1 MVNKVDAHRHIIQ
14 ELSAPEEQ
22 IFRDFIKNQ
31 KPIELTINKEM
42 LSIFL
47 AKNIIGQQLSTKAA
61 NSIWRKIEKKILE
74 YNTRKFNQF
83 TLEDFLTSNGV
94 SSKKAQYISGIMLPG
109 DFKHF
114 RGYYMKYSE
123 EDFEELLM
131 SRRGIGIWTFGMTKI
146 FFMGNQ
152 DQILINDLGVQKA
165 YKKINIGNNIS
176 EWSKK
181 FKPYRSYLCI
191 YLWKF
196 LDFKV

>member
-1 MVNKVDAHRHIIQ
+1 MVNKEHAHRQIIQ
-14 ELSAPEEQ
+14 ELSEPEEQ
-22 IFRDFIKNQ
+22 IFRDFIENQ
-31 KPIELTINKEM
+31 KPIELTIKKEM

-74 YNTRKFNQF
+74 YNIKKVNQF
-83 TLEDFLTSNGV
+83 TVERFLTSNGV
-94 SSKKAQYISGIMLPG
+94 SRRKAQYISGIMLSG

-114 RGYYMKYSE
+114 RRYYMKYSE

-152 DQILINDLGVQKA
+152 DQILVNDLGVQKA
-165 YKKINIGNNIS
+165 YKKINIGNDIS

-196 LDFKV
+196 LDLKV

>member
-94 SSKKAQYISGIMLPG
+94 SSKKAQYISGIMLSG

-165 YKKINIGNNIS
+165 YKKINIGNNIL

>member
-1 MVNKVDAHRHIIQ
+1 MVNKDDAHRHIMQ
-14 ELSAPEEQ
+14 ELTTPEEQ

-31 KPIELTINKEM
+31 KPIELVIKKEM

-61 NSIWRKIEKKILE
+61 NSIWRKIKKKILE
-74 YNTRKFNQF
+74 YNTKKTNQLS
-83 TLEDFLTSNGV
+83 LEDFLSSNGV
-94 SSKKAQYISGIMLPG
+94 SRKKAQYISGIILSG

-114 RGYYMKYSE
+114 RRYYMKYSE

-131 SRRGIGIWTFGMTKI
+131 SRKGIGIWTFGMTKI

-165 YKKINIGNNIS
+165 YKKINTGKNIS
-176 EWSKK
+176 KWSEK

>member
-1 MVNKVDAHRHIIQ
+1 MVNKDDAHRHIIQ
-14 ELSAPEEQ
+14 ELTEPEEQ

-31 KPIELTINKEM
+31 KPIELVIKKEM

-61 NSIWRKIEKKILE
+61 NSIWRKIKKKILE
-74 YNTRKFNQF
+74 YNTKKINQLS
-83 TLEDFLTSNGV
+83 LESFLRSNGV
-94 SSKKAQYISGIMLPG
+94 SSKKAQYISGIIFSS

-114 RGYYMKYSE
+114 RRYYMKYSE

-131 SRRGIGIWTFGMTKI
+131 SRKGIGIWTFGMTKI

-165 YKKINIGNNIS
+165 YKKSNTGKNTS
-176 EWSKK
+176 DRKS
-181 FKPYRSYLCI
+181 
-191 YLWKF
+191 
-196 LDFKV
+196 VV

>member
-1 MVNKVDAHRHIIQ
+1 MVNKDDAHRHIIQ
-14 ELSAPEEQ
+14 EVTEPEEQ

-31 KPIELTINKEM
+31 KPIELVIKKEM

-61 NSIWRKIEKKILE
+61 NSIWRKIKKKILE
-74 YNTRKFNQF
+74 YNTKKINQLS
-83 TLEDFLTSNGV
+83 LESFLRSNGV
-94 SSKKAQYISGIMLPG
+94 SSKKAQYISGIIFSS

-114 RGYYMKYSE
+114 RRYYMKYSE

-131 SRRGIGIWTFGMTKI
+131 SRKGIGIWTFGMTKI

-165 YKKINIGNNIS
+165 YKKINTGKNIS
-176 EWSKK
+176 KWSEK

>member
-1 MVNKVDAHRHIIQ
+1 MVNKDDAHRHIIQ
-14 ELSAPEEQ
+14 ELTEPEEQ

-31 KPIELTINKEM
+31 KPIELVIKKEM

-61 NSIWRKIEKKILE
+61 NSIWSKIEKKILE
-74 YNTRKFNQF
+74 YNTKKTNQLS
-83 TLEDFLTSNGV
+83 LEDFLSSNGV
-94 SSKKAQYISGIMLPG
+94 SRKKAQYISGIILSG

-114 RGYYMKYSE
+114 RRYYMKYSE

-131 SRRGIGIWTFGMTKI
+131 SRKGIGIWTFGMTKI

-152 DQILINDLGVQKA
+152 DQILVNDLGVQKA
-165 YKKINIGNNIS
+165 YKKINTGKNIS
-176 EWSKK
+176 KWSEK

>member
-1 MVNKVDAHRHIIQ
+1 MVNKEDAHRHIIQ
-14 ELSAPEEQ
+14 ELSEPEEK
-22 IFRDFIKNQ
+22 IFRDFIKKQ
-31 KPIELTINKEM
+31 KPIELTIKEEM

-61 NSIWRKIEKKILE
+61 NTIWRKIEKKILE
-74 YNTRKFNQF
+74 CNSKKVNQSS
-83 TLEDFLTSNGV
+83 LEGFLTSNGV
-94 SSKKAQYISGIMLPG
+94 SSKKAQYISGIILSG

-114 RGYYMKYSE
+114 RRYYMKYSK

-131 SRRGIGIWTFGMTKI
+131 SRKGIGIWTCGMTKI

-165 YKKINIGNNIS
+165 YKKINTGNNIS
-176 EWSKK
+176 EWSNK
-181 FKPYRSYLCI
+181 FKPYRSYLCV

-196 LDFKV
+196 LDFKI

>member
-165 YKKINIGNNIS
+165 YKKINIGNNIL

>member
-1 MVNKVDAHRHIIQ
+1 MVNKDDAHRHIIQ
-14 ELSAPEEQ
+14 ELTEPEEQ

-31 KPIELTINKEM
+31 KPIELVIKKEM

-61 NSIWRKIEKKILE
+61 NSIWRKIKKKILE
-74 YNTRKFNQF
+74 YNTKKINQLS
-83 TLEDFLTSNGV
+83 LESFLRSNGV
-94 SSKKAQYISGIMLPG
+94 SSKKAQYISGIIFSS

-114 RGYYMKYSE
+114 RRYYMKYSE

-131 SRRGIGIWTFGMTKI
+131 SRKGIGIWTFGMTKI

-165 YKKINIGNNIS
+165 YKKINTGKNIS
-176 EWSKK
+176 KWSEK

>member
-1 MVNKVDAHRHIIQ
+1 MVNKDDAHRHIIQ
-14 ELSAPEEQ
+14 ELTEPEEQ

-31 KPIELTINKEM
+31 KPIELVIKKEM

-61 NSIWRKIEKKILE
+61 NSIWRKIKKKILE
-74 YNTRKFNQF
+74 YNTKKINQLS
-83 TLEDFLTSNGV
+83 LESFLRSNGV
-94 SSKKAQYISGIMLPG
+94 SSKKAQYISGIIFSS

-114 RGYYMKYSE
+114 RRYYMKYSE

-131 SRRGIGIWTFGMTKI
+131 SRKGIGIWTFGMTKI

-165 YKKINIGNNIS
+165 YKKINTGKNIS
-176 EWSKK
+176 EWAEK

>member
-1 MVNKVDAHRHIIQ
+1 MVNKEDAHRHIIQ
-14 ELSAPEEQ
+14 ELSAPEEH

-31 KPIELTINKEM
+31 KPIELTMHKEM

-165 YKKINIGNNIS
+165 YKKINIGNNIL

>member
-1 MVNKVDAHRHIIQ
+1 MVNKDDAHRHIIQ
-14 ELSAPEEQ
+14 ELTAPEEQ

-31 KPIELTINKEM
+31 KPIELVIKKEM

-61 NSIWRKIEKKILE
+61 NSIWSKIEKKILE
-74 YNTRKFNQF
+74 YNTKKTNQLS
-83 TLEDFLTSNGV
+83 LEDFLSSNGV
-94 SSKKAQYISGIMLPG
+94 SRKKAQYISGIILSG

-114 RGYYMKYSE
+114 RRYYMKYSE

-131 SRRGIGIWTFGMTKI
+131 SRKGIGIWTFGMTKI
-146 FFMGNQ
+146 FFMCNQ
-152 DQILINDLGVQKA
+152 DQILVNDLGVQKA
-165 YKKINIGNNIS
+165 YKKINTGNNILEGS
-176 EWSKK
+176 EK

>member
-1 MVNKVDAHRHIIQ
+1 MVNKDDAHRHIMQ
-14 ELSAPEEQ
+14 ELTTPEEQ

-31 KPIELTINKEM
+31 KPIELVIKKEM

-61 NSIWRKIEKKILE
+61 NSIWRKIKKKILE
-74 YNTRKFNQF
+74 YNTKKINQLS
-83 TLEDFLTSNGV
+83 LESFLRSNGV
-94 SSKKAQYISGIMLPG
+94 SSKKAQYISGIIFSS

-114 RGYYMKYSE
+114 RRYYMKYSE

-131 SRRGIGIWTFGMTKI
+131 SRKGIGIWTFGMTKI

-165 YKKINIGNNIS
+165 YKKINTGKNIS
-176 EWSKK
+176 KWSEK

>member
-1 MVNKVDAHRHIIQ
+1 MVNKEDAHRHIIQ
-14 ELSAPEEQ
+14 ELTAPEEQ

-31 KPIELTINKEM
+31 KPIELTIKKEM

-74 YNTRKFNQF
+74 YNTKKVCQLS
-83 TLEDFLTSNGV
+83 LEDFLTSNGV
-94 SSKKAQYISGIMLPG
+94 SRKKAQYISGIMLLD

-114 RGYYMKYSE
+114 RRYYLKYSE
-123 EDFEELLM
+123 EDFEEFLM
-131 SRRGIGIWTFGMTKI
+131 SKKGIGIWTFGMTKI

-165 YKKINIGNNIS
+165 YKKINVGNNIS
-176 EWSKK
+176 KWSKK

>member
-1 MVNKVDAHRHIIQ
+1 MENKDDAHRHIIQ
-14 ELSAPEEQ
+14 ELTAPEEQ

-31 KPIELTINKEM
+31 KPIELVIKKEM
-42 LSIFL
+42 ISIFL

-74 YNTRKFNQF
+74 YNTQKINQLS
-83 TLEDFLTSNGV
+83 LEGFLTLNGV
-94 SSKKAQYISGIMLPG
+94 SSKKAQYISGIILSA

-114 RGYYMKYSE
+114 RRYYMKYSE

-131 SRRGIGIWTFGMTKI
+131 SRKGIGIWTFGMTKI

-165 YKKINIGNNIS
+165 YKKINTGKNIS
-176 EWSKK
+176 EWSEK